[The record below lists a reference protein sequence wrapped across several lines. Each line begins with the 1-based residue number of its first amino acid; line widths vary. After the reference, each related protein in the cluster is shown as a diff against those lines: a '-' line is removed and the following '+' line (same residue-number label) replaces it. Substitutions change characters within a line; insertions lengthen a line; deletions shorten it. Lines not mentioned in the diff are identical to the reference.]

1 HDPAEDWSSPGGETG
16 LEGQSTVQI
25 RQIQPMMRRDLGG
38 GDQKEEGEES
48 YLARPD
54 AADCEHYLRTGF
66 CGFGSRCPYN
76 HHRDRSTVI
85 GAVRAGGEELPERA
99 GQPVC
104 QYYMRT
110 GTCKYGASCKYHH
123 PRQGCRAVTPMPLNI
138 FGYPL
143 RLGEKECSYYM
154 KTGLCKF
161 GPTCKFH
168 HPLPDS
174 MVQAPTAG
182 PLPVP
187 APMPASLVYPSKQS
201 PPAPS
206 PEQYAQVARN
216 WAVGRPPL
224 VPGSYL
230 QGPSSSLLLAQGTV
244 PHTGWD
250 PYQAP
255 VNPVASLSTPS
266 TVGAAPIYGLTQ
278 LSPSTPAYTGAYLP
292 LPTIPGSSSSSLKE
306 QKFPERPG
314 QPECQYYMKTGDCK
328 FGSSCKYHHPPEW
341 STGYSNYFLSPIGLP
356 MRPIK
361 LAGTLDGYFF
371 LHSSG
376 DGISVKHGGKLK
388 KAEQGM
394 GTSAAAWVEEARR
407 LESRLE
413 HYPFY

>member
-1 HDPAEDWSSPGGETG
+1 
-16 LEGQSTVQI
+16 
-25 RQIQPMMRRDLGG
+25 MMRRDLGG

-110 GTCKYGASCKYHH
+110 GTCKYGASCKYYH

-250 PYQAP
+250 PYQGAP
-255 VNPVASLSTPS
+255 LCTHYTQNGVCKFGPSCKFDHPMPTLS
-266 TVGAAPIYGLTQ
+266 Y
-278 LSPSTPAYTGAYLP
+278 SPSASSLADMPIAPFPVGSSTGTLAL
-292 LPTIPGSSSSSLKE
+292 SSSSSDLRPE
-306 QKFPERPG
+306 LISGRPTRMPFQQKCLLLRALLVVWFPRKVGP
-314 QPECQYYMKTGDCK
+314 PLI
-328 FGSSCKYHHPPEW
+328 FSS
-341 STGYSNYFLSPIGLP
+341 LGL
-356 MRPIK
+356 
-361 LAGTLDGYFF
+361 
-371 LHSSG
+371 
-376 DGISVKHGGKLK
+376 
-388 KAEQGM
+388 
-394 GTSAAAWVEEARR
+394 
-407 LESRLE
+407 
-413 HYPFY
+413 FY